1 MTRLPQPGGDVGN
14 WGAVL
19 NNFLLVAH
27 NSDGTLRS
35 AADIASAK
43 QAAESAQ
50 AAVAAKY
57 AKPASGIPKEDLHS
71 SIQSTLDKADG
82 AIQTVNGKSGTAVS
96 ITAGD
101 LGQANF
107 TQRITINEPG
117 AGASTLQ
124 LPDTTGATG
133 ITFGGDTNIFR
144 SGSGQLQ
151 TSSAFFAVRA
161 TLGVAALG
169 STVSGDSTRRWQ
181 LNTDGKML
189 WSAGTGTQDTTLVRE
204 TRGGLKITHSSGTLA
219 DPATPTLTLAP
230 SGVTSGSPSTGGT
243 LFINQGA
250 NPGSAFNTFT
260 NAGSGALGRLMN
272 VAVLNPLFDQAAFHV
287 DYAGTAN
294 ALEVISTSTDNS
306 SNAISVTS
314 TNASD
319 SAVGIHGQEITKGTV
334 KIVHNYP
341 GVSDANA
348 SALSLRANGAGTA
361 AQGIYFDA
369 EDGGTTGNLMKFRQN
384 GVDQFIMSPT
394 GSLLTGSSLQV
405 GSTVADTGGG
415 QGVIG
420 MKAAAAVPTA
430 NPAAGGIILYAEN
443 GELKW
448 RDPTGLVHTAGGGT
462 AVVADATPLE
472 QGYIGWNYDP
482 ISAANNT
489 QPSSGVP
496 VLVKIKTAIGGIVSN
511 IHLNVNTQGSSFTA
525 GSSFAALY
533 DMSGTQLGVTTDIAS
548 QLNTTGAKSL
558 TLTSGAT
565 VTGNTFYYV
574 YLIINATTMP
584 ALNRAANVGAINQNT
599 APGTY
604 RFATLG
610 SGATSAPASINL
622 AASAALSTSYWVAL
636 S

>member
-19 NNFLLVAH
+19 NNFLLVSH
-27 NSDGTLRS
+27 NPDGSLRS
-35 AADIASAK
+35 ATDIASAK
-43 QAAESAQ
+43 QTAEAAQ
-50 AAVAAKY
+50 TAVASKY
-57 AKPASGIPKEDLHS
+57 VKPAGGIPKSDLDTTTQAA
-71 SIQSTLDKADG
+71 IDKADV
-82 AIQTVNGKSGTAVS
+82 AVQTVNGKSGANIA

-107 TQRITINEPG
+107 TQRITISEPG

-124 LPDTTGATG
+124 LPDTAGSTG

-161 TLGVAALG
+161 TLGVAAIG
-169 STVSGDSTRRWQ
+169 TTVSGDATRRWQ

-189 WSAGTGTQDTTLVRE
+189 WSAGSGAQDTTMVRE
-204 TRGGLKITHSSGTLA
+204 TKGGIKITQSSGTIA

-243 LFINQGA
+243 LFINQGT

-294 ALEVISTSTDNS
+294 ALEVISTSVDSS
-306 SNAISVTS
+306 SNAVNVTS
-314 TNASD
+314 TNAND

-334 KIVHNYP
+334 KIVHDYP

-369 EDGGTTGNLMKFRQN
+369 ENGGTTGNLMRFRQN
-384 GVDQFIMSPT
+384 GVDQFIMSPN
-394 GSLLTGSSLQV
+394 GSLLTKGSVQV
-405 GSTVADTGGG
+405 GSTIADTGGG

-420 MKAAAAVPTA
+420 LKAAAAVPTT
-430 NPAAGGIILYAEN
+430 NPAAGGVIIYAEN

-448 RDPTGLVHTAGGGT
+448 RDPSGTVHTAGGGT

-496 VLVKIKTAIGGIVSN
+496 VLVKVKTAVSGTLSN
-511 IHLNVNTQGSSFTA
+511 IHLNVNTQGSGFTA
-525 GSSFAALY
+525 GSSFAAIY
-533 DMSGTQLGVTTDIAS
+533 DMSGVQLGVTPDIAT
-548 QLNTTGAKSL
+548 QLSSTGAK
-558 TLTSGAT
+558 TLALNAAVP

-574 YLIINATTMP
+574 YLIINASVMP
-584 ALNRAANVGAINQNT
+584 ALNRAANIGAINHNT
-599 APGTY
+599 SPGTY

-610 SGATSAPASINL
+610 SGATSAPANINL
-622 AASAALSTSYWVAL
+622 GASAALSTSYWVAL